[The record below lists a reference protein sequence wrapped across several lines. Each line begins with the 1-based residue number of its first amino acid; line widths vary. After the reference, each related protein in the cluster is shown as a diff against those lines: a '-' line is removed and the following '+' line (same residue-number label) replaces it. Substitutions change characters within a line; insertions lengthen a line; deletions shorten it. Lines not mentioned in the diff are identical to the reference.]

1 MKHHIDPAGEYL
13 PIKLD
18 ATSNGEFE
26 PIALSHANR
35 HANHLAQQ
43 QATLNAKRR
52 ALSRRD
58 FLVSSCGAASTL
70 LAFNQAN
77 AAAGKLGGWFDL
89 HPEAALDTQI
99 AATQLDKG
107 EFIFDVQGHFVDP
120 TGAWVKKLPP
130 GARPLSFA
138 PKTQCD
144 FSREPGELSYL
155 NCLTSDEFIK
165 DVFLDSDTDMM
176 VLSFVP
182 SRSDAEPL
190 TIEAA
195 DAVRRI
201 IDQMEGSHRLLLHGR
216 VNPNQAGDVDRM
228 DELAQRWKVSAWKT
242 YTQWGPDGKGFFL
255 NDDVGLRFIEKARDL
270 GVKVICVHKG
280 IPFGKRSYEHSQC
293 GDIGPVAK
301 LFPDVRF
308 IIYHSGFVPGNSEQA
323 YDESSDRDGV
333 DTLIR
338 SLRDND
344 IAPNSNVYAE
354 LGSSWR
360 FAMRDPDNAAH
371 LIGKLLKYV
380 GENNVLWGTDSIW
393 YGSPQDQ
400 IQAFR
405 TFQISPAFRERFAYP
420 EITPAIR
427 AKVFGLNA
435 TQPYGISAEQAR
447 KAAHSDHVARQRAAY
462 LQHPQPHFRTYGPTT
477 RREFLNLL
485 RWNGGSR
492 A

>member
-1 MKHHIDPAGEYL
+1 MKHHIDPTGKCL

-26 PIALSHANR
+26 PIALSYANR
-35 HANHLAQQ
+35 HANHLAQE
-43 QATLNAKRR
+43 QATSNAKRR

-58 FLVSSCGAASTL
+58 FLVSACGAASTL

-77 AAAGKLGGWFDL
+77 AAAGKHGGWFDL
-89 HPEAALDTQI
+89 HPEGALDSQL

-107 EFIFDVQGHFVDP
+107 EFIFDVQSHFVDP
-120 TGAWVKKLPP
+120 TGSWVKKLPP

-138 PKTQCD
+138 PKTRCD
-144 FSREPGELSYL
+144 FSGEPGDLSYL
-155 NCLTSDEFIK
+155 NCLSSDEFIK

-201 IDQMEGSHRLLLHGR
+201 IDQMEGSHRLFLHGR
-216 VNPNQAGDVDRM
+216 VNPNQAGDVEKM

-293 GDIGPVAK
+293 TDVGPVAK
-301 LFPDVRF
+301 LFPDISF
-308 IIYHSGFVPGNSEQA
+308 IIYHSGFVPGNDEQA
-323 YDESSDRDGV
+323 YVENSDRDGI

-344 IAPNSNVYAE
+344 VGPNSNVYAE
-354 LGSSWR
+354 LGSTWR

-371 LIGKLLKYV
+371 LMGKLLKHV

-405 TFQISPAFRERFAYP
+405 TFQISKAFRERFGYP
-420 EITPAIR
+420 EITPKIR

-435 TQPYGISAEQAR
+435 MKPYGVSAEQAR
-447 KAAHSDHVARQRAAY
+447 KFTQSDHVARQRAAY
-462 LQHPQPHFRTYGPTT
+462 LEHPQPHFRTYGPTT
-477 RREFLNLL
+477 RREFFNLL

>member
-1 MKHHIDPAGEYL
+1 MKHDIDPEGTRL

-18 ATSNGEFE
+18 TTSNGEFA
-26 PIALSHANR
+26 PVPLSEANR
-35 HANHLAQQ
+35 HANFLAHE
-43 QATLNAKRR
+43 AASVNAKKRS
-52 ALSRRD
+52 LSRRN
-58 FLVSSCGAASTL
+58 FLISACGAASTL
-70 LAFNQAN
+70 LAFNQAY
-77 AAAGKLGGWFDL
+77 ARAGKTGGWFDVDT
-89 HPEAALDTQI
+89 EAALDSQL
-99 AATQLDKG
+99 AAAQLEKN

-138 PKTQCD
+138 PKTYCD
-144 FSREPGELSYL
+144 RANEPGDLSYL
-155 NCLTSDEFIK
+155 NCLNSDEFIK

-190 TIEAA
+190 TISAA
-195 DAVRRI
+195 DAVRQI
-201 IDQMEGSHRLLLHGR
+201 VDSMQGSHRLLLHGR
-216 VNPNQAGDVDRM
+216 VNPNQPGDVERM
-228 DELAQRWKVSAWKT
+228 DELAQRWNVSAWKT
-242 YTQWGPDGKGFFL
+242 YTQWGPDGNGYFL
-255 NDDVGLRFIEKARDL
+255 TDDVGLRFIEKARQL
-270 GVKVICVHKG
+270 GIKVVCVHKG

-293 GDIGPVAK
+293 SDIGTVARI
-301 LFPDVRF
+301 FPDVSF
-308 IIYHSGFVPGNSEQA
+308 IVYHSGFVPGNDEQA
-323 YDESSDRDGV
+323 YGENSDRDGV

-338 SLRDND
+338 SLRDNG

-354 LGSSWR
+354 LGSTWR

-371 LIGKLLKYV
+371 LMGKLLKYV

-405 TFQISPAFRERFAYP
+405 TFQISPQFRERFGYP
-420 EITPAIR
+420 EITPDIR

-435 TQPYGISAEQAR
+435 TKPYDISVEQVR
-447 KAAHSDHVARQRAAY
+447 KYAQADHVAQQRVHY
-462 LQHPQPHFRTYGPTT
+462 SEQPQPHFRTYGPKT

>member
-1 MKHHIDPAGEYL
+1 MKHRIDPAGQHL

-26 PIALSHANR
+26 PIALSHANLL
-35 HANHLAQQ
+35 ANHLANES
-43 QATLNAKRR
+43 ATINAKRR
-52 ALSRRD
+52 SVSRRD
-58 FLVSSCGAASTL
+58 FLISACGAASTL

-77 AAAGKLGGWFDL
+77 AASGKQGGWFDL
-89 HPEAALDTQI
+89 DAEAALDPQL

-120 TGAWVKKLPP
+120 TGSWVKQLPP

-138 PKTQCD
+138 PKIHCD
-144 FSREPGELSYL
+144 LSGQPGDLSYL
-155 NCLTSDEFIK
+155 NCLSGDEFIK

-201 IDQMEGSHRLLLHGR
+201 IDRMEGSHRLLLHGR

-242 YTQWGPDGKGFFL
+242 YTQWGPEGKGFFL
-255 NDDVGLRFIEKARDL
+255 TDDIGVRFVERARDL
-270 GVKVICVHKG
+270 GVKVICIHKG
-280 IPFGKRSYEHSQC
+280 IPFGRRSYEHSQC
-293 GDIGPVAK
+293 ADIGPVAK
-301 LFPDVRF
+301 MFPDVSF
-308 IIYHSGFVPGNSEQA
+308 IIYHSGFVPGNDEQA
-323 YDESSDRDGV
+323 YVENSDRDGV

-338 SLRDND
+338 SLRDSG
-344 IAPNSNVYAE
+344 IGPNSNVYAE
-354 LGSSWR
+354 LGSTWR

-371 LIGKLLKYV
+371 LMGKLLKYV

-405 TFQISPAFRERFAYP
+405 TFQISETFRERFGYP
-420 EITPAIR
+420 EITPEIR
-427 AKVFGLNA
+427 AKVFGRNA
-435 TQPYGISAEQAR
+435 TKPYGISAEDAR
-447 KAAHSDHVARQRAAY
+447 RFARSDHVARQRAAY
-462 LQHPQPHFRTYGPTT
+462 LERPQPHFRTYGPKT